1 MTDILI
7 IERENFTGGRIHALK
22 FANNTIKAG
31 ANWIHLV
38 DEDETKRLVEGK
50 DALKFS
56 YNHK

>member
-7 IERENFTGGRIHALK
+7 IKRENFTGGRIHASK
-22 FANNTIKAG
+22 FANNTITAG